1 MTPAPTSS
9 ATVLVQRQG
18 SVARL
23 LINRPPL
30 NILDLATIRE
40 LCGGLH
46 LALGEP
52 EVRLAEIRGAGEKA
66 FSAGVEI
73 RDHFPE
79 RAPEMLGEFYAL
91 IRAVLYAPC
100 PVVAVV
106 RGHCLGGGMELA
118 MTCDFVVASEDARFG
133 QPEIKVGAFPPVAAA
148 LLPRLI
154 AEKRALELIL
164 TGELITA
171 DEAHRLGLVNRVA
184 PPAELENEV
193 ARLADALLA
202 YSATVAGLARKAS
215 RLGSRAAFE
224 SALRESERI
233 YLEELLPT
241 EDASEGLR
249 AFLGKR
255 PPVWRNR

>member
-1 MTPAPTSS
+1 MTPAPAS
-9 ATVLVQRQG
+9 VLVQRNG
-18 SVARL
+18 PVMRL
-23 LINRPPL
+23 LIDRPHL
-30 NILDLATIRE
+30 NILDLATIHDLRAR
-40 LCGGLH
+40 LH

-52 EVRLAEIRGAGEKA
+52 EVRLVEIRGVGEKA

-79 RAPEMLGEFYAL
+79 RAPEMLREFHAL

-118 MTCDFVVASEDARFG
+118 TACDFIVASEDARFG
-133 QPEIKVGAFPPVAAA
+133 QPEIMVGAFPPVAAA

-171 DEAHRLGLVNRVA
+171 DEAHRLGLANRVA
-184 PPAELENEV
+184 PAAELENE
-193 ARLADALLA
+193 AAKLADALLA
-202 YSATVAGLARKAS
+202 HSARVAGLARKAS

-249 AFLGKR
+249 AFLEKR
-255 PPVWRNR
+255 PPVWRNK